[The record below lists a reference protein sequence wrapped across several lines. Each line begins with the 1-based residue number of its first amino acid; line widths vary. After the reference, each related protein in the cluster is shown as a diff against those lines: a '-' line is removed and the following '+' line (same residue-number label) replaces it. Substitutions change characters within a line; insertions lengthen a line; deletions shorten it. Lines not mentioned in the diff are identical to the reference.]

1 MHVFKEGVKMSA
13 LSIHINQLA
22 YNTQNENSSTKA
34 SERIIADIALDI
46 KPNECVCIVGP
57 SGCGKTTLLNAVAGI
72 INTQNDDVNEHVS
85 GNIMLQFATPSPTI
99 GYIFQEPRLMPWLT
113 LYENIALVMPKD
125 DPAKITAILDAVGLA
140 AQANSYPNHLS
151 GGMQRRASIARA
163 FVIEPLILLL
173 DEPFVSLDAPTAIQ
187 CRELLISLAKIHKT
201 TIIFVTHDLNEALYL
216 GDRVVFLSPSPAR
229 IIHELALNN
238 VYEAYDSAAQTNL
251 KSELFKRFPK
261 ILEGQLYQD

>member
-1 MHVFKEGVKMSA
+1 M
-13 LSIHINQLA
+13 
-22 YNTQNENSSTKA
+22 
-34 SERIIADIALDI
+34 
-46 KPNECVCIVGP
+46 
-57 SGCGKTTLLNAVAGI
+57 
-72 INTQNDDVNEHVS
+72 
-85 GNIMLQFATPSPTI
+85 
-99 GYIFQEPRLMPWLT
+99 
-113 LYENIALVMPKD
+113 
-125 DPAKITAILDAVGLA
+125 
-140 AQANSYPNHLS
+140 
-151 GGMQRRASIARA
+151 
-163 FVIEPLILLL
+163 
-173 DEPFVSLDAPTAIQ
+173 Q

>member
-1 MHVFKEGVKMSA
+1 MSV

-22 YNTQNENSSTKA
+22 YSTRDAKGTTGKKGTTKA
-34 SERIIADIALDI
+34 SEPIIADIALDI
-46 KPNECVCIVGP
+46 KTNECVCIVGP

-72 INTQNDDVNEHVS
+72 LNTDNTSTHVS
-85 GNIMLQFATPSPTI
+85 GNIMLQFTTPSPSI

-113 LYENIALVMPKD
+113 LYENIALVMAKD
-125 DPAKITAILDAVGLA
+125 DPVKITAILDAVGLT
-140 AQANSYPNHLS
+140 AQANSYPNQLS

-163 FVIEPLILLL
+163 FVIEPQYLLL
-173 DEPFVSLDAPTAIQ
+173 DEPFVSLDAPTAMQ
-187 CRELLISLAKIHKT
+187 CRELLIRMAKIHKT
-201 TIIFVTHDLNEALYL
+201 TILFVTHDLNEALYL

-238 VYEAYDSAAQTNL
+238 VYEAYDSAAQTSL

-261 ILEGQLYQD
+261 ILEGQLSK